1 MRLVFLIAVLLATQA
16 IASERP
22 ATKVVG
28 GADASRNYSW
38 MAGLHVYDA
47 SGFGGAGR
55 YDPEPFCGGSLI
67 APGWVVTAAHC
78 ITSPGNGA
86 NPISYD
92 QAAEDTT
99 VRIGLPDLEDAPQ
112 YLVTNL
118 FAHPEYGIADGSD
131 DSDIALVQLATKAD
145 VDTISIANGTIMSQ
159 LETSI
164 ILDDVV
170 RIIGWGVYDDA
181 AFTPAD
187 ADNGNQP
194 DFLQEVDLDYLP
206 FASSKCRNAWGG
218 LTMNMICAW
227 EPDPPAAT
235 ARFGQDACFG
245 DSGGPLM
252 LPANTVLS
260 AGTTAHD
267 WLLGA
272 TSFGST
278 TCSSISQPGVYAKVS
293 NFDSWI
299 EQTTAA
305 AADALIDL
313 RATVTAPDAARPESG
328 FVVDA
333 VTTNNSRSNLAQS
346 VVFELTM
353 EQANLTPVDGSDC
366 SVIANGWRCTLSSLT
381 AGQSHSRRFTA
392 DWNGADDGLAEAL
405 VQVYASQDDYRPAND
420 RAAASSTITLLP
432 DPALSPFQ
440 IVSNKNRRAAV
451 SITAANQS
459 IVNSASDVVLVID
472 VPAELSVTEDY
483 GCTVVSPVQL
493 SCALGTLAADSS
505 QQIGLQ
511 LEGQGNF
518 DLTATLQNSNG
529 DVAPGDTLQSLNIT
543 LKKSSSGGTLPPL
556 GAVLAALFYLRRKS
570 RNQSSN

>member
-1 MRLVFLIAVLLATQA
+1 MRVFVVMGLLLAGIAVADD
-16 IASERP
+16 RP

-28 GADASRNYSW
+28 GTDATRGYSW
-38 MAGLHVYDA
+38 IAGLHVYLPATDE
-47 SGFGGAGR
+47 
-55 YDPEPFCGGSLI
+55 YLVYPFCGGSLI

-86 NPISYD
+86 NPVDYD
-92 QAAEDTT
+92 QAAEDTI
-99 VRIGLPDLEDAPQ
+99 VRIGLPDLDDAPQ

-118 FAHPEYGIADGSD
+118 FAHPEYGVADGSD

-145 VDTISIANGTIMSQ
+145 VDTVSIANGAIMNQ
-159 LETSI
+159 LETST

-187 ADNGNQP
+187 AGAGNQP

-206 FASSKCRNAWGG
+206 FINSKCRSAWDG

-227 EPDPPAAT
+227 EPAPPADT
-235 ARFGQDACFG
+235 APFGQDACFG

-252 LPANTVLS
+252 LPASTVLS

-278 TCSSISQPGVYAKVS
+278 TCSSISQPGVYAKIS
-293 NFDSWI
+293 NFDGWI

-305 AADALIDL
+305 AGDALIDL
-313 RATVTAPDAARPESG
+313 SADVSLPAAARPDPG
-328 FVVDA
+328 FVVEA
-333 VTTNNSRSNLAQS
+333 VATNSSRSNEAQS

-353 EQANLTPVDGSDC
+353 AQASLTPVDASGC
-366 SVIANGWRCTLSSLT
+366 TVIADGWRCTLTSLS
-381 AGQSHSRRFTA
+381 AGQSHRRSFTA
-392 DWNGADDGLAEAL
+392 DWNGAEEDLAEAF
-405 VQVYASQDDYRPAND
+405 VQVYASEDDYRPAND
-420 RAAASSTITLLP
+420 RAAGSSTITLLP

-440 IVSNKNRRAAV
+440 IISNRNRIANV

-459 IVNSASDVVLVID
+459 IVNSASDVVLIID
-472 VPAELSVTEDY
+472 IPAELSVTDDS

-511 LEGQGNF
+511 LEGEGNF

-529 DVAPGDTLQSLNIT
+529 DVAPGDTQQTLNIT

-556 GAVLAALFYLRRKS
+556 WAVVAVLFYLRRKS